1 MDIFVY
7 SDESGVF
14 DVKHN
19 RYFVFGGVM
28 FLDKESKDVCTRKYA
43 KAEADVRA
51 SEGIGERAEAK
62 ASVISNANKSKL
74 FRALNNQIRFG
85 VVIDESRVHEKIWRS
100 KKDKQRFLDYAYKIA
115 VKRCFEHLIAKGR
128 IVAEDVQQL
137 HFFVDEHTTATNGRY
152 ELRESLEQEFKLGT
166 FNPTWQVFHPPIFP
180 HVQTVSLSYC
190 NSSATRLIRATDIIA
205 NRIYYCARTTEGYSA
220 NEDDLFVI
228 RLP

>member
-1 MDIFVY
+1 MDIYVY

-28 FLDKESKDVCTRKYA
+28 FLDKESKDICARKYA
-43 KAEADVRA
+43 KAEADVRK
-51 SEGIGERAEAK
+51 SECIAERAETK

-85 VVIDESRVHEKIWRS
+85 VVIDESKVHEKIWRS

-115 VKRCFEHLIAKGR
+115 VKRCFENLMRKGR
-128 IVAEDVQQL
+128 IVAEEVQQL

-166 FNPTWQVFHPPIFP
+166 FNFNWQVFHPPIFP
-180 HVQTVSLSYC
+180 NVQTVSLSFC
-190 NSSATRLIRATDIIA
+190 NSSATRLIRAADIIA

-228 RLP
+228 SLP